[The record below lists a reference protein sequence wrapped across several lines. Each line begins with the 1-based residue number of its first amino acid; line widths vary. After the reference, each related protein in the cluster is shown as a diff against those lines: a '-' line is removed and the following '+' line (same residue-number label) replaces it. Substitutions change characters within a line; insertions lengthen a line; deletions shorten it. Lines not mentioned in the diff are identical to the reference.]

1 MAEDKLDELPP
12 SDLDDMDLADLD
24 LDLSDD
30 MSGHDG
36 PLDSDLDLSS
46 DHLLG
51 DDFLAGE
58 SAPAADD
65 DFSEPVDLD
74 AEELEPIA
82 LSDDELEMILES
94 APEDH
99 ELEGTGNESLE
110 AAGDEL
116 PDFSDDVTELNLEEA
131 HADDDFGLSDPFTA
145 GVPESELDQELI
157 TLSDEPFEARADG
170 SVILEDLPPALD
182 DDEENVA
189 LSEDELGNILADVN
203 QDAVLDASAAMEEDI
218 TLSDAELGAA
228 LFDENELQPAA
239 QAELQEA
246 TPSAFDELDDDGPI
260 TLTADELGNIVADLE
275 SEEAPE
281 IPVAAAAAMP
291 SILDDDDEEPVALSE
306 DELSLI
312 LEDVAEAPAAE
323 AEKNIIVLDEYEE
336 DSAPAPAAAAAATA
350 VAVEPARDEMILQ
363 TAGDLHL
370 EPQELR
376 KMIGYLDQLF
386 DKLPEETIKE
396 FSRSEYFDLYKK
408 IMTELGL

>member
-1 MAEDKLDELPP
+1 MAEDKLDELPH

-30 MSGHDG
+30 TGSEG
-36 PLDSDLDLSS
+36 PLDTELDLSS

-51 DDFLAGE
+51 DDFLAND
-58 SAPAADD
+58 SAPSLED

-74 AEELEPIA
+74 AEDLEPIA
-82 LSDDELEMILES
+82 LSDNELEMILETS
-94 APEDH
+94 PDQDLARESDAH
-99 ELEGTGNESLE
+99 ELHDM
-110 AAGDEL
+110 AGAD
-116 PDFSDDVTELNLEEA
+116 DDVTDLNLEEA
-131 HADDDFGLSDPFTA
+131 HADDDFGLSDPFTDSI
-145 GVPESELDQELI
+145 PEAELDQELI
-157 TLSDEPFEARADG
+157 TLSDEPFDTPADG

-182 DDEENVA
+182 DDDENVA

-203 QDAVLDASAAMEEDI
+203 QDAVLDTSSSMEEDI

-228 LFDENELQPAA
+228 LFDDDDLHPAA
-239 QAELQEA
+239 QAEVEEA
-246 TPSAFDELDDDGPI
+246 SPSALDDLDDDGPI

-281 IPVAAAAAMP
+281 LPVAVTAAP

-312 LEDVAEAPAAE
+312 LEDVVETPAGE
-323 AEKNIIVLDEYEE
+323 SEKNIIVLDEYEE
-336 DSAPAPAAAAAATA
+336 EAAAAPVAAAA
-350 VAVEPARDEMILQ
+350 VAAAAVAAPARETLIAT
-363 TAGDLHL
+363 TATEAHL

-386 DKLPEETIKE
+386 DQLPEETIKE